1 MDPIDLVAA
10 QKLEDFVARAHP
22 EDALKWSLYSGDY
35 VHLRCMET
43 SAEAYVVLN
52 PPDMTTDEDNDGGC
66 PLQGELWVAPRLRS
80 LLGGNKVELDMAE
93 IEEASL
99 VKLGGVPPEAMHEM
113 HIFFGTASG
122 QSHLTLQGLAEDE
135 DLDFDDDVLE
145 YWQAYV
151 EKGRCAMRPVWRGMT
166 FKVCMPDAAETS
178 LRGHSITFA
187 SLGRGGFDVRQDEDS
202 CPDASC
208 VRVEAVFGPGGRPVD
223 AAIVGPATRL
233 EGDACR
239 AAAPAA

>member
-1 MDPIDLVAA
+1 MHN
-10 QKLEDFVARAHP
+10 LE
-22 EDALKWSLYSGDY
+22 
-35 VHLRCMET
+35 
-43 SAEAYVVLN
+43 
-52 PPDMTTDEDNDGGC
+52 
-66 PLQGELWVAPRLRS
+66 
-80 LLGGNKVELDMAE
+80 
-93 IEEASL
+93 
-99 VKLGGVPPEAMHEM
+99 
-113 HIFFGTASG
+113 
-122 QSHLTLQGLAEDE
+122 GLACDEDE

-202 CPDASC
+202 CPDTSY